1 MGDEE
6 LILENIANRSSRI
19 MASQNELL
27 RFVFSEQVIESS
39 LTCLN
44 QWKNCSCETEN
55 FTQTDHLANAIFFAA
70 SVFSTFIFDSRLLA
84 MSHEDYDEQSLA
96 TFLHLTPDQVRKMA
110 NRGKLPGRRVGNQ
123 WRFSQAEIHEWFE
136 QRIGVSDQ
144 QELDQVERMLNN
156 DPRDQS
162 AEAITVEDL
171 LAIDNVYVPF
181 LARTKKSVIQRM
193 CDQTAATGRLW
204 DPVKMAE
211 ALFSREELHPTALG
225 NGVALLHPRRPM
237 ASIIGDPFLA
247 LGITSSGIPFGGP
260 RGCLTDVFFLIGS
273 TSEPVHLK
281 VLARLSRL
289 LQQPEFLLGLR
300 ESASADE
307 AYDLICQH
315 DQALDE

>member
-1 MGDEE
+1 
-6 LILENIANRSSRI
+6 
-19 MASQNELL
+19 
-27 RFVFSEQVIESS
+27 
-39 LTCLN
+39 
-44 QWKNCSCETEN
+44 
-55 FTQTDHLANAIFFAA
+55 
-70 SVFSTFIFDSRLLA
+70 
-84 MSHEDYDEQSLA
+84 MSHDDYDDQSLA

-110 NRGKLPGRRVGNQ
+110 NRGKLPGRKIGNQ

-136 QRIGVSDQ
+136 QRIGASDQ
-144 QELDQVERMLNN
+144 QELNQVERMLDN
-156 DPRDQS
+156 DPRDHS
-162 AEAITVEDL
+162 AETINVSDL
-171 LAIDNVYVPF
+171 LAIDNIYIPF
-181 LARTKKSVIQRM
+181 LARTKKSVIQRI

-260 RGCLTDVFFLIGS
+260 RGCLSDVFFLIGS

-289 LQQPEFLLGLR
+289 LQQPDFLPTLR
-300 ESASADE
+300 EAESAGE
-307 AYDLICQH
+307 AFDTIQKH

>member
-1 MGDEE
+1 
-6 LILENIANRSSRI
+6 
-19 MASQNELL
+19 
-27 RFVFSEQVIESS
+27 
-39 LTCLN
+39 
-44 QWKNCSCETEN
+44 
-55 FTQTDHLANAIFFAA
+55 
-70 SVFSTFIFDSRLLA
+70 

-96 TFLHLTPDQVRKMA
+96 TFLHLTPGQVRKMA
-110 NRGKLPGRRVGNQ
+110 DRGKLPGRRVGSQ

-136 QRIGVSDQ
+136 QRIGASDQ

-156 DPRDQS
+156 NPRDHRS
-162 AEAITVEDL
+162 LETITVSDL
-171 LAIDNVYVPF
+171 LAVDNVYIPF
-181 LARTKKSVIQRM
+181 LVRTKKSVIQRI

-273 TSEPVHLK
+273 TSEPVHLR

-289 LQQPEFLLGLR
+289 LQQPEFLPSLR
-300 ESASADE
+300 EADSADA
-307 AYDLICQH
+307 AYDLICQY
-315 DQALDE
+315 DQAMDE

>member
-1 MGDEE
+1 
-6 LILENIANRSSRI
+6 
-19 MASQNELL
+19 
-27 RFVFSEQVIESS
+27 
-39 LTCLN
+39 
-44 QWKNCSCETEN
+44 
-55 FTQTDHLANAIFFAA
+55 
-70 SVFSTFIFDSRLLA
+70 
-84 MSHEDYDEQSLA
+84 MSHDDYDEQSLA

-110 NRGKLPGRRVGNQ
+110 NRGKLPGRKIGNQ

-136 QRIGVSDQ
+136 QRIGH
-144 QELDQVERMLNN
+144 
-156 DPRDQS
+156 S
-162 AEAITVEDL
+162 AETINVSDL
-171 LAIDNVYVPF
+171 LAIDNIYIPF
-181 LARTKKSVIQRM
+181 LARTKKSVIQRI

-204 DPVKMAE
+204 DPVKMAD

-260 RGCLTDVFFLIGS
+260 RGCLSDVFFLIGS

-289 LQQPEFLLGLR
+289 LQQPDFLPTLR
-300 ESASADE
+300 EAESADE
-307 AYDLICQH
+307 AFEMIQKH